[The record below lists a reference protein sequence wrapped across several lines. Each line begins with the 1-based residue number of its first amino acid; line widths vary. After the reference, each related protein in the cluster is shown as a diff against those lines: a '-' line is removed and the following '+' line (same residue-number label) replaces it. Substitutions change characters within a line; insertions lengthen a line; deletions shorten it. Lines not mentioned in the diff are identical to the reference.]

1 MQKREI
7 PVIGEISLAIFKD
20 RPNRFLVNLKPL
32 NSEKIETAFLHDP
45 GRMKE
50 LLTPDVKL
58 LVRKPLSQK
67 NRKTKWD
74 ILAVEHENSW
84 VVINSSIPNLV
95 VKTALKNRWIPE
107 LLYFTEIKP
116 EISIGRSRLD
126 FLLTRDKEVCFVEVK
141 GVTLVENNRA
151 LFPDAPTTR
160 GTRHLQ
166 ELIELKEKGKRAI
179 ILFIC
184 MRSNPTIFSPNWLTD
199 PIFSEKLKQAFD
211 KGVEILVYKV
221 IPQIVDNQLKLFFQN
236 RINIDINEGL
246 KI

>member
-7 PVIGEISLAIFKD
+7 PVIGEISLALFKD

-58 LVRKPLSQK
+58 LIRKPLSHK

-74 ILAVEHENSW
+74 ILAVEYECSW
-84 VVINSSIPNLV
+84 VVINSSLPNLV
-95 VKTALKNRWIPE
+95 VKTALNNRWIPE
-107 LLYFTEIKP
+107 LQFYTKIKS
-116 EISIGRSRLD
+116 EVSIGKSRLD
-126 FLLTRDKEVCFVEVK
+126 FLLSRDQKECFIEVK
-141 GVTLVENNRA
+141 GVTLVEGNRA

-166 ELIELKEKGKRAI
+166 ELIELKGKGIRAI

-184 MRSNPTIFSPNWLTD
+184 MRNDPTVFSPNWKTD
-199 PIFSEKLKQAFD
+199 PIFSKTLKKAFN

-221 IPQIVDNQLKLFFQN
+221 IPKIADNQLKLFFQN
-236 RINIDINEGL
+236 RINIDIW
-246 KI
+246 